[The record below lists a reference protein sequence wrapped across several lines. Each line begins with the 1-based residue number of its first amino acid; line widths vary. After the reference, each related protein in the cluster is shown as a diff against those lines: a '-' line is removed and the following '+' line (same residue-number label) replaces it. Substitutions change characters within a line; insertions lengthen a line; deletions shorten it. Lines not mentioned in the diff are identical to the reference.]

1 MLEKMKLQ
9 RITYKLLLMILM
21 KVKKLKKLLIV
32 LVMTVSVT
40 GCGSSSVKP
49 NELKFDLIE
58 PTLSDDECMSD
69 KLVEP
74 AIEA

>member
-1 MLEKMKLQ
+1 
-9 RITYKLLLMILM
+9 
-21 KVKKLKKLLIV
+21 
-32 LVMTVSVT
+32 MTVSVT

-69 KLVEP
+69 KLVDQLLKHNCKLEP
-74 AIEA
+74 ENEYCL